1 MTELITVGDLSRPA
15 DELRAYAKTYLQTP
29 GKFAYPAYDG
39 YKGSTGLE
47 IEECDLLAIALLNA
61 GSKPITTFYT
71 LKTLLVPINERLADP
86 RLIGTLTDAGQQQLD
101 AVSDLFGILDEYPS
115 PQVNLTKLAKVLH
128 RKNPELIP
136 LFDRQVRR
144 LYQGRVPRDNKRSYR
159 DFSLTWLPEVQADL
173 RRHSDFWL
181 EITRLANPKVPI
193 TPLRAFDIIAWYLG
207 GQSKK

>member
-15 DELRAYAKTYLQTP
+15 DELRAYATTYLQTP
-29 GKFAYPAYDG
+29 GEFAYPAYDG
-39 YKGSTGLE
+39 YKGSIGGG

-71 LKTLLVPINERLADP
+71 LKGLLTPINERLADP
-86 RLIGTLTDAGQQQLD
+86 RLSGTLTDAGQPQID
-101 AVSDLFGILDEYPS
+101 AIADLFSVLDEYRT
-115 PQVNLTKLAKVLH
+115 PQVNLTKLAKVVH

-159 DFSLTWLPEVQADL
+159 NFSLAWLPEVQADL
-173 RRHSDFWL
+173 QRHHEFWL
-181 EITRLANPKVPI
+181 EITQLADVKVPI
-193 TPLRAFDIIAWYLG
+193 TPLRALDIIAWHLG
-207 GQSKK
+207 GQLK